1 MEDYASIIGLNYS
14 GAKMLLRSP
23 SHYQAW
29 LNGEQEDTPALKFG
43 RLVHTATFLPK
54 EFNST
59 VVISPED
66 APKRPTQKQINAK
79 KPSPATVEA
88 VAFWKKFDE
97 SLPANAEV
105 VDNDTYGEVCA
116 VTESAE
122 KAIASLGCDI
132 TKWEA
137 EKPVYKEWGGA
148 IIKGR
153 PDLITEIGGEKVVI
167 DLKTTQDAA
176 EQSFARD
183 VFNFKYFLQA
193 AFYLELTGAKRFIL
207 VAVEKEA
214 PYAAKVYE
222 LDEASVAEGR
232 KLMESAMATYVQC
245 LKFNVWP
252 SYDSG
257 LTTLSLPRYAFTS
270 TQNQ

>member
-14 GAKMLLRSP
+14 GAKQILKSP
-23 SHYQAW
+23 AHYQAW
-29 LNGEQEDTPALKFG
+29 LKAEQKDTPALKFG

-59 VVISPED
+59 VAIAPEVD
-66 APKRPTQKQINAK
+66 RRTKAGK
-79 KPSPATVEA
+79 EA
-88 VAFWKKFDE
+88 YEAFTA

>member
-1 MEDYASIIGLNYS
+1 MDDYASIIGLNYS
-14 GAKMLLRSP
+14 GAKQILRSP
-23 SHYQAW
+23 AHYQAW
-29 LNGEQEDTPALKFG
+29 LNAEQKDTPALKFG
-43 RLVHTATFLPK
+43 RLVHTATLQPR

-59 VVISPED
+59 VAIAPEVD
-66 APKRPTQKQINAK
+66 RRTKAGKEAYEAFTAAL
-79 KPSPATVEA
+79 PS
-88 VAFWKKFDE
+88 
-97 SLPANAEV
+97 NAEV
-105 VDNDTYGEVCA
+105 VDKGTYDEVCA

-137 EKPVYKEWGGA
+137 EKPVHKEFGGA

-153 PDLITEIGGEKVVI
+153 PDLVTEIGGERVVI
-167 DLKTTQDAA
+167 DLKTTQDAG

-183 VFNFKYFLQA
+183 VFNFKYFMQGA
-193 AFYLELTGAKRFIL
+193 WYLELTGAKRFIL
-207 VAVEKEA
+207 VAVEKEP
-214 PYAAKVYE
+214 PYAHRVYE
-222 LDEASVAEGR
+222 LDEASIAEGR
-232 KLMESAMATYVQC
+232 KLMESAMDTYVQC

-252 SYDSG
+252 SYGSS